1 MIFNRYQSM
10 HVHLLYD
17 YCIMIVPFYYI
28 KVFIA
33 GTIAQYS
40 KLKTYQV
47 LLDVLSLMVLY
58 NKPSTITRIIYEL
71 SSS

>member
-1 MIFNRYQSM
+1 
-10 HVHLLYD
+10 
-17 YCIMIVPFYYI
+17 MIVQFYYI